1 MWSVVYVCVSVRY
14 ASICGCVS
22 VGMVYVSV
30 CVSVCVWFIVCVH
43 VLRVCIVCAPGVC
56 VCVCLCECMCVS
68 VSDLCARMCEG
79 LRVVALRVCM
89 WVFWCFVVYV
99 GKCACVYLSV
109 SVLVYMKVCVY
120 VRV

>member
-1 MWSVVYVCVSVRY
+1 MWVCVYLCAFIVYVVCVRVY
-14 ASICGCVS
+14 ASVCGCVC

-30 CVSVCVWFIVCVH
+30 CVSLCVWCIVCVQ

-56 VCVCLCECMCVS
+56 VCVCEYMCVS

-99 GKCACVYLSV
+99 GKCACVYWSV
-109 SVLVYMKVCVY
+109 SVLV
-120 VRV
+120 